1 MNILSEKENIKIHND
16 YSLLLSTSVN
26 SAEFNV
32 DISNNKKKK
41 ANPNTIHVAKILINF
56 NNSQIK

>member
-16 YSLLLSTSVN
+16 YSLLLSTSVT

-32 DISNNKKKK
+32 DISNNKKK

>member
-32 DISNNKKKK
+32 DISNKKKE

>member
-16 YSLLLSTSVN
+16 YSLLLSTSVT

-32 DISNNKKKK
+32 DISNNNKKS
-41 ANPNTIHVAKILINF
+41 NPNTIHVAKILINF

>member
-32 DISNNKKKK
+32 DISNKKK